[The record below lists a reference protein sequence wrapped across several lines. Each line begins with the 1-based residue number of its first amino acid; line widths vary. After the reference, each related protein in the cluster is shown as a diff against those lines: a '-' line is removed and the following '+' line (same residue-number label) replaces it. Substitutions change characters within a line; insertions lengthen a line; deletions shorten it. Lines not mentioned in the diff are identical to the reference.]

1 MVRKCFYEGERE
13 MKEFISRVAGIILVF
28 GVILVWMSVSDAIN
42 ASKIPVDYSTVK
54 ESEIKKGMIIEGELG
69 LNYGAFEESYTTT
82 NGVKTGRSKYTYMI
96 PIGEKQYM
104 GLKNDFTTMQ
114 EQLENQADKTFS
126 YLMGE
131 TTSEPETIHIKG
143 RVKKMDSE
151 TRGFLQDYMMDM
163 GFTETETD
171 QYILDY
177 YIQCENYDNWG
188 TLLVVGIILLLIGGA
203 IVLAPILIARKQS
216 TYSGGGI
223 GAVVQNSFDNDTYT
237 MDSISAFETESD
249 NTVYENQNFEQNN
262 MEAAQDSFGSG
273 LGEGMLDDHP
283 SSGLKLK

>member
-131 TTSEPETIHIKG
+131 TTSEPETIHIKC